1 MPELA
6 SACGAHETE
15 ARAEET
21 ARQLA
26 ARLIEQRMTLVLAES
41 CTAGLVADLLA
52 RVSGVSAALW
62 GSLVCYSPHAKQRML
77 GLEREFLEQY
87 GLVSAETAREMALRA
102 RELSGTSIAA
112 AVTGIAGPLGDGSGI
127 PVGTVWIATDRQ
139 GQCREKELHFQ
150 GTRAEVRMQA
160 AAAVLE
166 ELLDIVNGPLD
177 CTRRTEG
184 SETNSLP

>member
-1 MPELA
+1 VQ
-6 SACGAHETE
+6 TK
-15 ARAEET
+15 AEEL

-26 ARLIEQRMTLVLAES
+26 ARLIEQRLTLALAES

-62 GSLVCYSPHAKQRML
+62 GSFVCYTPEAKQRML
-77 GLEREFLEQY
+77 GLERDFLERY

-102 RELSGTSIAA
+102 RGLSGASIAA
-112 AVTGIAGPLGDGSGI
+112 AVTGIAGPSGDGSGV
-127 PVGTVWIATDRQ
+127 PVGTVWIAAAWGDN
-139 GQCREKELHFQ
+139 CREKKLHFQ

-166 ELLDIVNGPLD
+166 EILKVVNLPLRD
-177 CTRRTEG
+177 LT
-184 SETNSLP
+184 